1 MTDESRKPKRVAR
14 TMVLPGVI
22 KAQAEKERAT
32 AKAATEK
39 PARAKKPKP
48 EPSPERQAAFRL
60 GVSAESRAASLLL
73 AKGYR
78 IAFRRWRTPAGEVDI
93 VVRRGKTLVFVEVKA
108 RDTRDDAAFAV
119 TPRQKARVIGGAEF
133 WLMKNPHDA
142 NCFIRFDVV
151 LVTPGAPPQH
161 IENAF
166 DASS

>member
-1 MTDESRKPKRVAR
+1 MIQ
-14 TMVLPGVI
+14 PGAI
-22 KAQAEKERAT
+22 KAQAEKERLA

-39 PARAKKPKP
+39 PSRAKKEKPEPKP
-48 EPSPERQAAFRL
+48 EKQAAFRL
-60 GVSAESRAASLLL
+60 GLSAESRAASLLL

-78 IAFRRWRTPAGEVDI
+78 IAFRRWRTPHGEVDV

-108 RDTRDDAAFAV
+108 RETRDDAAFSV
-119 TPRQKARVIGGAEF
+119 TPKQKKRIIGGAEF

-151 LVTPGAPPQH
+151 LVTPSGPPQH